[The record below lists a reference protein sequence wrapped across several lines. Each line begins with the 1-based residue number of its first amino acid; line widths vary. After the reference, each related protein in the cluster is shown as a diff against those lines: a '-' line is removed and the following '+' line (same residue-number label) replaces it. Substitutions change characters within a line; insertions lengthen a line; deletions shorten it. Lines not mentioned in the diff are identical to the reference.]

1 MAQYRVWHTGAQRS
15 IVISGLSEVFPEA
28 SLRAQES
35 SGLISLLSF
44 PAGERILGPLLWS
57 RFARQD
63 GSLFV
68 SSSECVAYLTTEFDK
83 AFDAGPRTFEVV
95 VAAEAL
101 GSGRVVTGAGLHA
114 TPGSID
120 LALGIS
126 RTSAMV
132 GAEVEVQYA
141 GLMEDSAWAWTPA
154 APIFCGAAGVLT
166 QTPPAS
172 GNIRRVAW
180 AMEPQKIMVGLS
192 PTLERE

>member
-15 IVISGLSEVFPEA
+15 IVVSGLAEVFPEA
-28 SLRAQES
+28 SLRVQETA
-35 SGLISLLSF
+35 GMVSLLSF
-44 PAGERILGPLLWS
+44 PAGERVLGPLLWS

-63 GSLFV
+63 GSLF
-68 SSSECVAYLTTEFDK
+68 SSVSECVAYLAAEFDK
-83 AFDAGPRTFEVV
+83 AFDSGPRTFEVV
-95 VAAEAL
+95 VAAEPI
-101 GSGRVVTGAGLHA
+101 GSGRVVTGSGLHA
-114 TPGSID
+114 TAATLD

-166 QTPPAS
+166 QTPPAA

-180 AMEPQKIMVGLS
+180 AMEPQKIMVGLW